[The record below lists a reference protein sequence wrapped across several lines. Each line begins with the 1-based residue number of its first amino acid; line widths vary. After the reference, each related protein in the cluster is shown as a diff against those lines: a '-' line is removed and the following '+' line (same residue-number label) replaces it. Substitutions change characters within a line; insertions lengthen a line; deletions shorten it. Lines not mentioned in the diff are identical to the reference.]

1 MNLLPT
7 GWAQQG
13 LRAKSTWAAW
23 PAAQRRWL
31 GLAALL
37 VTVLALGLLGLAPA
51 LATWRHAPAQHL
63 QLDAQLQAMQLQAQ
77 ALNALQSLPRAD
89 PTRTV
94 ASLTES
100 LKPLGEQARLTLEG
114 PRATVLLKAV
124 PADAL
129 AGWLSSVRLASQAVP
144 IEAELNRNPSGSLW
158 DGRVVLALP
167 QP

>member
-31 GLAALL
+31 ALAAMLL
-37 VTVLALGLLGLAPA
+37 AVFVVGLLGLAPA
-51 LATWRHAPAQHL
+51 LATWRDAPAKHQ
-63 QLDAQLQAMQLQAQ
+63 QLDAQLQAMQFQAQ
-77 ALNALQSLPRAD
+77 SLQTLQNLPRAD
-89 PTRTV
+89 PARIV

-100 LKPLGEQARLTLEG
+100 LKPMGEQARLTLEG
-114 PRATVLLKAV
+114 TRATVQLQAV

-129 AGWLSSVRLASQAVP
+129 ANWLSSVRLASQAVP
-144 IEAELNRNPSGSLW
+144 IEAELNRDPSGSLW

-167 QP
+167 EP